1 MSPCKPKSLN
11 FPLLLDITPTKKF
24 SPPVPWSQTT
34 ILEKKLS
41 LIAFRKILS
50 KIFPEACI
58 FSNTIMTCLIT
69 LVGTKSLNTKQCPA
83 GLSLRIIPHYPR
95 KHLWETLG
103 MGKNPTQQ
111 PQIYS
116 FSSPEKSPLINL
128 LLLLSKMAFLPHQT
142 VIFIKL
148 PYRSSICGYSHCCY
162 IIFISNSGFMYT
174 CVMLILINWCLL
186 NVVFSMTKALNGQSS
201 PKQNFYS
208 PHLSMLLEKPCFSLC
223 LFSFYSHSLFYFKLH
238 EISTDPFQPRLHVL
252 SAN

>member
-1 MSPCKPKSLN
+1 MSSCKPKSLN
-11 FPLLLDITPTKKF
+11 FPLLLNITPTKKL
-24 SPPVPWSQTT
+24 SPLVPWSQTT

-69 LVGTKSLNTKQCPA
+69 FVGTKSLNTKQCPE
-83 GLSLRIIPHYPR
+83 GLSLKIIPHYLR

-111 PQIYS
+111 PKNLLI
-116 FSSPEKSPLINL
+116 SPTRKTHLINL
-128 LLLLSKMAFLPHQT
+128 LLPLSKMSFLPHQI
-142 VIFIKL
+142 VIFILL
-148 PYRSSICGYSHCCY
+148 PYRSFICDCSHCYY
-162 IIFISNSGFMYT
+162 ITFISNSGFMYI

-186 NVVFSMTKALNGQSS
+186 NVDFSMKKALNGQSS
-201 PKQNFYS
+201 LKQNFYS

-238 EISTDPFQPRLHVL
+238 KISTDPTPVETSCLV
-252 SAN
+252 S